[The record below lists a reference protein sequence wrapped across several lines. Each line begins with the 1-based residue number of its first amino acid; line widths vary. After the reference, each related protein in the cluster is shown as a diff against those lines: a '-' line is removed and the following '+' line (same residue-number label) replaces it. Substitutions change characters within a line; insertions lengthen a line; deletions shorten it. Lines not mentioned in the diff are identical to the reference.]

1 MPKISLRMEVNKAA
15 ELLIMGRG
23 AELALRRTKSEIT
36 NARRARSR
44 RRFEFWA
51 KVTAEI
57 EALLL
62 SALEAGAANDNSV
75 IASKGAGGKTFEQS
89 RKGEQRRST
98 TPVGAFAPVVRP
110 QRRFASA

>member
-1 MPKISLRMEVNKAA
+1 MTKISLRMEVRKAA

-44 RRFEFWA
+44 KRFEFWA

-57 EALLL
+57 EAILL
-62 SALEAGAANDNSV
+62 SDLEDRGANDNSAT
-75 IASKGAGGKTFEQS
+75 ASKRASGKPFKLS

-110 QRRFASA
+110 QPRVASA